1 MRNGLTAAVGE
12 RGGTLSGGQRQR
24 LAIARAIAG
33 SPILLVLDEPT
44 SALDP
49 GTESGIRATLRELA
63 ESATVVIVAH
73 RTSTLEICDR
83 ILTVEDGRVRWTEN
97 GLGQATTS
105 SVHRVDDITSN

>member
-1 MRNGLTAAVGE
+1 MMGAGTRVNVGE

-33 SPILLVLDEPT
+33 SPPLLVLDEPT

-49 GTESGIRATLRELA
+49 DTETDIRATLKELA

-73 RTSTLEICDR
+73 RVSALEICDQKQGFSH
-83 ILTVEDGRVRWTEN
+83 VK
-97 GLGQATTS
+97 
-105 SVHRVDDITSN
+105 